1 MPTQNDGET
10 PQTGEVR
17 LELSP
22 ETAQGKYANFA
33 VISHSPNEFVFDF
46 AAAYPNQSSALVVSR
61 IVTNPRHAK
70 AFLRALEENLRRYEA
85 NFGAIEEAVI
95 QISSSTQTN

>member
-1 MPTQNDGET
+1 MADENQN
-10 PQTGEVR
+10 PPGEVR

-46 AAAYPNQSSALVVSR
+46 AAAYPGQPSALVVSR

-85 NFGAIEEAVI
+85 NFGTIEEAVL

>member
-1 MPTQNDGET
+1 MPSENPAENPVGN
-10 PQTGEVR
+10 EVR

-46 AAAYPNQSSALVVSR
+46 AAAYPSQPSALVVSR
-61 IVTNPRHAK
+61 VVTNPRHAK

-85 NFGAIEEAVI
+85 NFGTIEEAVV

>member
-1 MPTQNDGET
+1 MPPENPEENPVGT
-10 PQTGEVR
+10 EVR

-46 AAAYPNQSSALVVSR
+46 AAAYPNQQSALVVSR
-61 IVTNPRHAK
+61 VVTNPRHAK

-85 NFGAIEEAVI
+85 NFGPIEDAV
-95 QISSSTQTN
+95 QHISSSTQTN